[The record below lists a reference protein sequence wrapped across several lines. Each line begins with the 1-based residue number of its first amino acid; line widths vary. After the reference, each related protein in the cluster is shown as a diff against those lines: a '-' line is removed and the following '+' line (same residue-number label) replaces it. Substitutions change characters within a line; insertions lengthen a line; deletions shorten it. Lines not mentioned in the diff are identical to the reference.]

1 MSVSIE
7 PGTRTTFTVTK
18 LPTSES
24 ASKTLVRLMQMQPE
38 VKKALGK
45 LKLRREREDNRQQQ
59 RGGRMWTAR
68 AKASKLVHIEPG
80 ATFTLRVTPQ
90 IKPDLES
97 VAQYLTAA
105 PACGPDRCAAL
116 TPRRPDRCAAL
127 TPRLLKPWGLSRCP
141 SGRPSSSSSRR
152 GLPPRPRASAPAAPA
167 PA

>member
-18 LPTSES
+18 LPTSAS
-24 ASKTLVRLMQMQPE
+24 AHKTLMRLMQMQPE
-38 VKKALGK
+38 VKRGLAR

-68 AKASKLVHIEPG
+68 VPASKLVHVEAG

-97 VAQYLTAA
+97 VAGYL
-105 PACGPDRCAAL
+105 
-116 TPRRPDRCAAL
+116 
-127 TPRLLKPWGLSRCP
+127 
-141 SGRPSSSSSRR
+141 SSS
-152 GLPPRPRASAPAAPA
+152 PA
-167 PA
+167 

>member
-7 PGTRTTFTVTK
+7 PGNRTTFTITK
-18 LPTSES
+18 LPTSAS

-38 VKKALGK
+38 VKNALGK

-68 AKASKLVHIEPG
+68 AKASKLVHLEPG

-97 VAQYLTAA
+97 VAKYLA
-105 PACGPDRCAAL
+105 
-116 TPRRPDRCAAL
+116 
-127 TPRLLKPWGLSRCP
+127 
-141 SGRPSSSSSRR
+141 SS
-152 GLPPRPRASAPAAPA
+152 PASA
-167 PA
+167 